1 MEKVLGSNR
10 GEARR
15 REKKDDSYP
24 RDLLDQKKPS
34 LWNIFGV
41 KFTFMF

>member
-1 MEKVLGSNR
+1 MENVLGSSR
-10 GEARR
+10 GEACQRK
-15 REKKDDSYP
+15 KKDDSYP
-24 RDLLDQKKPS
+24 RDLLDQKKSS